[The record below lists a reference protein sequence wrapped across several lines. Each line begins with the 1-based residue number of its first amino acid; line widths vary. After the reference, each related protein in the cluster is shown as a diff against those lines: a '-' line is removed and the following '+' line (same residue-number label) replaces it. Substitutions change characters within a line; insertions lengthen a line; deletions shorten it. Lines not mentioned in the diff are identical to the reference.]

1 METTTEKKKSRS
13 ILLWILIIL
22 APVIAG
28 WLIGL
33 VSGTNPLRL
42 DAWNT
47 SWNDEVGYY
56 RVVRIMHYYGVPQ
69 GMTGFNEITSGNVPF
84 GPYNVFTYI
93 PYYLVSFV
101 TGCTSHNYIY
111 FCNIAMAVLANIL
124 FAALVRPERKQA
136 LLTALF
142 FLTQLI
148 AARYTWSGMAEAS
161 YHFYIVVFM
170 GLVIWYLKNTDA
182 SGLKK
187 MLNRFGAGK
196 LTYSIVAA
204 KEIAGSD
211 PGTMRVR
218 VDGEKCYSFP
228 KAYFAAVMNQPYEGG
243 GLMLCPSAS
252 ACDGLLDLFVCADMP
267 RTELVTAL
275 PFTMY
280 GLHRRHAG
288 VHFMRGRHFEI
299 FAEQK
304 SRIHLDGEAGE
315 LSHTMDVSLEKE
327 KLRVIVR

>member
-1 METTTEKKKSRS
+1 MLHVIVNREAQSKKSSKIWPTAERVLAGSRIPYRIHVTACKGDASVISREISETDPAPS
-13 ILLWILIIL
+13 I
-22 APVIAG
+22 AVIG
-28 WLIGL
+28 GDGTIHEVLSGL
-33 VSGTNPLRL
+33 SSLSAVTL
-42 DAWNT
+42 
-47 SWNDEVGYY
+47 
-56 RVVRIMHYYGVPQ
+56 GVIPQ
-69 GMTGFNEITSGNVPF
+69 GSGND
-84 GPYNVFTYI
+84 
-93 PYYLVSFV
+93 
-101 TGCTSHNYIY
+101 
-111 FCNIAMAVLANIL
+111 
-124 FAALVRPERKQA
+124 FAR
-136 LLTALF
+136 
-142 FLTQLI
+142 
-148 AARYTWSGMAEAS
+148 G
-161 YHFYIVVFM
+161 M
-170 GLVIWYLKNTDA
+170 GLLKDPGEAIKAILEPKEIVPMDIGCLKSREGARRFGVSTGIGFDA
-182 SGLKK
+182 AVCHEVDRSGLKTL
-187 MLNRFGAGK
+187 LNRFGAGK

-204 KEIAGSD
+204 KEITGSD

-252 ACDGLLDLFVCADMP
+252 ACDGLLDLFVCADIP

-315 LSHTMDVSLEKE
+315 LTHTMDVSLEKE